1 MTIETIRSKYYNTL
15 SFADKTNKTP
25 EGDGNEAVFP
35 VELKDWPLIKQIRPR
50 KGTGTLNTVAYVC
63 TKTG

>member
-25 EGDGNEAVFP
+25 EGDGNFYLAFIR
-35 VELKDWPLIKQIRPR
+35 WFIILIKQIRPR
-50 KGTGTLNTVAYVC
+50 KGTETLNTVAYVC
-63 TKTG
+63 TKTR